1 LNRTKT
7 LALTALL
14 LTPLAT
20 LQAAEPAGSF
30 HESFD
35 TKFDDIRVT
44 SH

>member
-1 LNRTKT
+1 MNRTKT

-20 LQAAEPAGSF
+20 LQATDPVAPF